1 MISFVYKLVIIVFNC
16 SIVMQRQAV
25 VVLVVQ
31 LLVYIVILC
40 VYAVFYE
47 RLIVV
52 CPTVEDLWL
61 ISQVS

>member
-40 VYAVFYE
+40 VYAVLYE